1 MSGQLKWGTRNS
13 DSGMLKQF
21 KEQCTTSDCRIQ
33 GHGPQSY
40 YLSQFLNNP
49 PKWKSSHSQTRM
61 LRRMQ
66 SRNWLLIG
74 FDNTIFA
81 AKVVFFTLAG
91 YTEKSLAGLLTAQQ
105 ARTFSVYA
113 TAMLI
118 AILTLAVCREIN
130 MFCFRS
136 VGPNEN
142 TASAPPSVA
151 ETKSMISTTHQ
162 NLFLT
167 RLRSLI

>member
-1 MSGQLKWGTRNS
+1 
-13 DSGMLKQF
+13 
-21 KEQCTTSDCRIQ
+21 
-33 GHGPQSY
+33 
-40 YLSQFLNNP
+40 
-49 PKWKSSHSQTRM
+49 
-61 LRRMQ
+61 MQ

-130 MFCFRS
+130 IFCFRS
-136 VGPNEN
+136 VAQNEN
-142 TASAPPSVA
+142 AATAPPSAA

-162 NLFLT
+162 NLFLA